1 MAVASVAVGTGVLR
15 GYLSVRQVPARVRAD
30 LEATRL
36 QALCITLYVCFWRT
50 LIPAIPC
57 LIAADFVGAGV
68 ARSWL
73 YEVFVAPSVFFGVL
87 GVVFEAGGALQVL
100 LFRRGP
106 EGFAMR
112 VAVFMALRY
121 VLPQP
126 KARATGL

>member
-1 MAVASVAVGTGVLR
+1 MAVASVVGAGVLR

-36 QALCITLYVCFWRT
+36 QALCVTLYVCFWRS

-57 LIAADFVGAGV
+57 LVAMNFVGAGV
-68 ARSWL
+68 ATSWL
-73 YEVFVAPSVFFGVL
+73 YAVVIVPFVSFGVL
-87 GVVFEAGGALQVL
+87 GVVFEFAGALQAL

-106 EGFAMR
+106 EGFGLRA
-112 VAVFMALRY
+112 AVWMALRY